1 MDIMIYIN
9 DYINNLYKRLLLTFR
24 DSQLAYDQE
33 YTGFFIFKFFKVIQY
48 LSLICKK
55 SLPD

>member
-24 DSQLAYDQE
+24 NSQHMIKNIL
-33 YTGFFIFKFFKVIQY
+33 GFLF
-48 LSLICKK
+48 LNSLK
-55 SLPD
+55 